1 MDSRGCLPV
10 SEDTLIIHPYEPE
23 IQLTNQ
29 PLEDG
34 DIRLVLSLDGRD
46 VATVLEIEKIDIDEY
61 FNNQQ
66 LSLVILERPNND
78 YQFIITFGNKTAID
92 TLDLPLFNGGGGGI
106 TEIPPTTVS
115 VTGNYDAENNNLNVT
130 VTVDGV
136 SATTTINL
144 DDMPFQDLLDCLEE
158 IKLELEKEPE
168 TITILASPE
177 VQANIKGTVLV
188 LDFTTVDAFPNLNAT
203 NSKWRVQIPEPKD
216 DIKWDDLKDIRWF
229 RGGQY
234 ARMKFVGRSN
244 YNAGWFKDEGSA
256 DSYFA
261 QIASLSKLS
270 VANII
275 KSQHSNPKISPKTIN
290 TRVYRAFKVFIGD
303 NGEPNQTLTEVLK
316 PPKEENTNESI

>member
-1 MDSRGCLPV
+1 MFFLQVNGEHIIKLLLDGYTA
-10 SEDTLIIHPYEPE
+10 EDTLVIEPYEPE

-29 PLEDG
+29 PLQDG

-46 VATVLEIEKIDIDEY
+46 VATVLEIDQVDIDEY

-92 TLDLPLFNGGGGGI
+92 TLDLPLFNGGGGGGI
-106 TEIPPTTVS
+106 TEIPEIPPTTVS

-136 SATTTINL
+136 SATASINL
-144 DDMPFQDLLDCLEE
+144 DDMPFQDILDCLQE
-158 IKLELEKEPE
+158 IKDTLEEEKELETV
-168 TITILASPE
+168 TIVASPE
-177 VQANIKGTVLV
+177 VQANIKGTILV
-188 LDFTTVDAFPNLNAT
+188 LDFTTVDAFPYLNET
-203 NSKWRVQIPEPKD
+203 DSKWRVQIPEPKD
-216 DIKWDDLKDIRWF
+216 DITWDDLKDIRWF

-244 YNAGWFKDEGSA
+244 YNCGWFASEASA
-256 DSYFA
+256 DRYFA
-261 QIASLSKLS
+261 QISALTNLQ

-275 KSQHSNPKISPKTIN
+275 KPKHSNPKVIPQRIE
-290 TRVYRAFKVFIGD
+290 TRVFRGFKVFCW
-303 NGEPNQTLTEVLK
+303 
-316 PPKEENTNESI
+316 